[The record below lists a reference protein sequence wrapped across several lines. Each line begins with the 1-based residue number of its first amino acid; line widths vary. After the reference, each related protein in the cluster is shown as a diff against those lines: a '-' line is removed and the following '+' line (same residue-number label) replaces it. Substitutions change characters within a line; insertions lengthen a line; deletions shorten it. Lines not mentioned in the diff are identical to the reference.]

1 MKKYIKPATE
11 VIKVSV
17 QTILAFSNVENGQDL
32 NDAPETTET
41 SGNMSRRHD
50 VWGDEEEEEKDF

>member
-41 SGNMSRRHD
+41 SGNMSRHHD
-50 VWGDEEEEEKDF
+50 VWEEEEEEEY